1 VECLCAALLPG
12 AAHGAQSRREAG
24 SRTVVELQQHG
35 GVEAGGA
42 QHLHGPRV
50 EVALDR
56 DAAQAVDPRQP
67 PVLGPVIVERLQA
80 RTSQQLSGVQTL
92 LRRVPASVVRIS

>member
-1 VECLCAALLPG
+1 M
-12 AAHGAQSRREAG
+12 
-24 SRTVVELQQHG
+24 RTVVELQQHG

-56 DAAQAVDPRQP
+56 DAAQAVDPREP
-67 PVLGPVIVERLQA
+67 PVLGPVVIERLQA
-80 RTSQQLSGVQTL
+80 GTQVSGAQRSPTTQFQGL
-92 LRRVPASVVRIS
+92 GGRVS